1 MYDVIPVPS
10 VKSSI
15 TVVKA
20 LIERVSP
27 HCAVAVMSKTMG
39 EMPGIVVCFHETEWA
54 ISYILDMM
62 S

>member
-27 HCAVAVMSKTMG
+27 HCAVAVMSKTVG
-39 EMPGIVVCFHETEWA
+39 EMPGIVVLF
-54 ISYILDMM
+54 S
-62 S
+62 